1 MSYSPEGQW
10 LAGGAAD
17 HATHKIY
24 IWDIVNDGQF
34 VCTLDG
40 GREPLIHL
48 HVRLRDPPSLRHL
61 TSHLPVAPKK
71 IGDRIDN

>member
-48 HVRLRDPPSLRHL
+48 HVRFHDSP
-61 TSHLPVAPKK
+61 
-71 IGDRIDN
+71 